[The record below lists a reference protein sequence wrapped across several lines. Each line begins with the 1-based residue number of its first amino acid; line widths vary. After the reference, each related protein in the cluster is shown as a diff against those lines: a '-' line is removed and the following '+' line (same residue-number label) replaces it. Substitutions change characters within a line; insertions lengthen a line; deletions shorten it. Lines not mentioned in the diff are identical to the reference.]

1 MLKFFHAVDSLL
13 DQDILMLSIDKVF
26 IDRELFRNTVKSQNK
41 AEFKHISETYLEKFY
56 DKISKQENN
65 QS

>member
-1 MLKFFHAVDSLL
+1 ML

-41 AEFKHISETYLEKFY
+41 AEFKHISETYLEKCY
-56 DKISKQENN
+56 DKISEQENN

>member
-1 MLKFFHAVDSLL
+1 ML

-56 DKISKQENN
+56 DKISEQENN

>member
-56 DKISKQENN
+56 DKISEQENN